1 MATQEPINTQ
11 DFMASFKG
19 FMDKAV
25 AQAPDEEPV
34 FLRSLH
40 AHFGKEP
47 KDLPTVKSEPYEI
60 YTGLAVEF
68 EDPFG
73 NRLGITGYSKQA
85 NRVRRPPPTAPRL
98 TARVNPTIY
107 APPPHSTRNAQ
118 HRTVYSRVDPC
129 GQPWGGG

>member
-47 KDLPTVKSEPYEI
+47 KDLPRVKSEPYEI

-73 NRLGITGYSKQA
+73 NRLGITDYSKQPD
-85 NRVRRPPPTAPRL
+85 RVTKVTSDEPP
-98 TARVNPTIY
+98 
-107 APPPHSTRNAQ
+107 
-118 HRTVYSRVDPC
+118 
-129 GQPWGGG
+129 G

>member
-11 DFMASFKG
+11 DCMASFKG

-25 AQAPDEEPV
+25 AQASDEEPV

-85 NRVRRPPPTAPRL
+85 NRVSETAAPHRPKVDRQGQYRSNKKT
-98 TARVNPTIY
+98 RV
-107 APPPHSTRNAQ
+107 HSIWHTE
-118 HRTVYSRVDPC
+118 VEMLE
-129 GQPWGGG
+129 